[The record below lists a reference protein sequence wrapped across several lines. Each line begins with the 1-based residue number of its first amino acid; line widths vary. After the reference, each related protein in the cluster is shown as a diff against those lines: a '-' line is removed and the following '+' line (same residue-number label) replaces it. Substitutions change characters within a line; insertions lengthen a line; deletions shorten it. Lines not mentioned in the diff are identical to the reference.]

1 MEGARF
7 CHMCGAPQR
16 REDQALAAED
26 TSGPP
31 LQGVPDAIN
40 HPPTRIK
47 IEPIPVQEI
56 HTTKAPVSLNNP
68 LVVRSAAAAAS
79 LAVLGSAVVSL
90 TGIPMLPLLVY
101 IGAGY
106 YTVWLY
112 VRATGQ
118 RLEPGKGTL
127 LGWICGAF
135 VSLIQLI
142 VMTIMFVVESPA
154 DVLQEFK
161 TQMQEVMKAYPD
173 QTPEM
178 TQALDFL
185 TSPTG
190 MTIVIVASLILMTLP
205 PALGGFIGARSVGR
219 R

>member
-1 MEGARF
+1 MEAR
-7 CHMCGAPQR
+7 Q
-16 REDQALAAED
+16 
-26 TSGPP
+26 
-31 LQGVPDAIN
+31 VI
-40 HPPTRIK
+40 
-47 IEPIPVQEI
+47 
-56 HTTKAPVSLNNP
+56 KAPISLSNP

-79 LAVLGSAVVSL
+79 LAVLGSALTSL
-90 TGIPMLPLLVY
+90 VPIPFLPLLVY

-106 YTVWLY
+106 FTVWLY

-118 RLEPGKGTL
+118 PLEPRKGTL
-127 LGWICGAF
+127 LGWICGGL

-142 VMTIMFVVESPA
+142 VMTMTFVVESPA
-154 DVLQEFK
+154 DVLQQFK
-161 TQMQEVMKAYPD
+161 TQMQEVMKSYPD

-185 TSPTG
+185 TTPTG
-190 MTIVIVASLILMTLP
+190 MTLVIIASLILMTLP